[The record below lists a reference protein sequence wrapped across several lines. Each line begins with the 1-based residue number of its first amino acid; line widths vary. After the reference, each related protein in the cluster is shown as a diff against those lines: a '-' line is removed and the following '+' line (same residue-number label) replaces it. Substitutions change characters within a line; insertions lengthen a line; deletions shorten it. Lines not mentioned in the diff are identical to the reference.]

1 MEQQET
7 HTYVL
12 LNHMQLLLKY
22 DKHIITTKSL
32 MNTISTENQYIE
44 YPVLLHMKQKFV
56 FSSIAALIM
65 CYILIKSYIILV

>member
-1 MEQQET
+1 MEQQGT

-22 DKHIITTKSL
+22 DKHTITTKSL

-44 YPVLLHMKQKFV
+44 YPVLLDMKQKFV
-56 FSSIAALIM
+56 FSSIDA
-65 CYILIKSYIILV
+65 